1 LDVVTIAE
9 AQTTLQTVDR
19 RRRTTWWQ
27 KALQFVLRKPLGAAG
42 LAIILFFSLVA
53 VFGPGIEI
61 AGREVIPA
69 LATKDPNATRLTQ
82 RLKPPSSANW
92 FGTDELGRDVFTRA
106 VYGTRPSMAVGFLAG
121 VFGVGIGTVI
131 GLVSGYAGRRTD
143 LVIQRV
149 VDGLMAFPP
158 LVLLLTL
165 ASVFQPSMRNIVII
179 LVLFVAPSS
188 SRVVRGAVLS
198 IKESPFV
205 EAARTIGVSG
215 SRIALRHVL
224 PNVFAPV
231 LVLVSVVVGSAIL
244 VEASASFLGFGI
256 APPNSSL
263 GSMLS
268 ANLGSAMSDQPWMAL
283 APGIAITL
291 IVLSFN
297 LFGDALRDVLDPR
310 LRGTGR

>member
-1 LDVVTIAE
+1 M
-9 AQTTLQTVDR
+9 VDR
-19 RRRTTWWQ
+19 RPRTTWWR
-27 KALQFVLRKPLGAAG
+27 KSLQFVRRKPLGALG
-42 LAIILFFSLVA
+42 MAIIAVFSFVA
-53 VFGPGIEI
+53 IFGPGIEI
-61 AGREVIPA
+61 AGQQLVPP
-69 LATKDPNATRLTQ
+69 LATKDPNATRLTR
-82 RLKPPSSANW
+82 RLKPPTSENL

-106 VYGTRPSMAVGFLAG
+106 IYGTRPSMMVGFLAS
-121 VFGVGIGTVI
+121 VLGVGVGTMI
-131 GLVSGYAGRRTD
+131 GLISGYAGRRTD

-149 VDGLMAFPP
+149 VDGMMAFPP

-165 ASVFQPSMRNIVII
+165 ASVFHPSLRNVVFI

-198 IKESPFV
+198 IKESAFV

-215 SRIALRHVL
+215 PRIALRHVL

-231 LVLVSVVVGSAIL
+231 LVLMSVVVGSAIL

-297 LFGDALRDVLDPR
+297 LVGDALRDVLDPR

>member
-1 LDVVTIAE
+1 MVAIADN
-9 AQTTLQTVDR
+9 QTV
-19 RRRTTWWQ
+19 
-27 KALQFVLRKPLGAAG
+27 LQDVGRGRKPSLLRQGLRLARRKVLGTVG
-42 LAIILFFSLVA
+42 LVIIVFFSFVA
-53 VFGPGIEI
+53 IFGPGIEI
-61 AGREVIPA
+61 VGQTVIPGF
-69 LATKDPNATRLTQ
+69 ATKDPNATRLTR
-82 RLKPPSSANW
+82 RLKPPSAENW
-92 FGTDELGRDVFTRA
+92 FGTDELGRDVYTRA
-106 VYGTRPSMAVGFLAG
+106 VYGTRPSMMVGFLASI
-121 VFGVGIGTVI
+121 FGVGVGTLI

-143 LVIQRV
+143 MVIQRCI
-149 VDGLMAFPP
+149 DGMMAFPP

-165 ASVFQPSMRNIVII
+165 ASVFEPSMRNIVII
-179 LVLFVAPSS
+179 LILFVAPSS

-198 IKESPFV
+198 IKQSPYV
-205 EAARTIGVSG
+205 EAAQTVGVSG
-215 SRIALRHVL
+215 TRIALRHVL

-231 LVLVSVVVGSAIL
+231 LVLMSIVVGAAIL

-297 LFGDALRDVLDPR
+297 LVGDALRDVLDPR
-310 LRGTGR
+310 LRGTS

>member
-1 LDVVTIAE
+1 MVAIADNQS
-9 AQTTLQTVDR
+9 ALQHVSLR
-19 RRRTTWWQ
+19 RKPSAWRQALLLARR
-27 KALQFVLRKPLGAAG
+27 KALGTVG
-42 LAIILFFSLVA
+42 LVIILFFSCVA
-53 VFGPGIEI
+53 IFGPGIEI
-61 AGREVIPA
+61 AGQTVIPGF
-69 LATKDPNATRLTQ
+69 ATQDPNATHLTQ
-82 RLKPPSSANW
+82 KLKPPSAEHW

-106 VYGTRPSMAVGFLAG
+106 VYGTRPSIMVGFMASIL
-121 VFGVGIGTVI
+121 GVGVGTLI

-143 LVIQRV
+143 MVIQRV
-149 VDGLMAFPP
+149 IDGMMAFPP

-179 LVLFVAPSS
+179 LILFVAPSS

-198 IKESPFV
+198 IKQSPFV
-205 EAARTIGVSG
+205 EAAQTVGVSG
-215 SRIALRHVL
+215 PRIALRHVL

-231 LVLVSVVVGSAIL
+231 LVLMSIVVGSAIL

-297 LFGDALRDVLDPR
+297 LVGDALRDVLDPR

>member
-1 LDVVTIAE
+1 MSAVSSGQVIIPAASRTRVTAWWLRGLRLARRKVLGVV
-9 AQTTLQTVDR
+9 
-19 RRRTTWWQ
+19 
-27 KALQFVLRKPLGAAG
+27 G
-42 LAIILFFSLVA
+42 LAIIVFFTAVA
-53 VFGPGIEI
+53 IFGPGVRI
-61 AGREVIPA
+61 GDRELVPGF
-69 LATKDPNATRLTQ
+69 TTRDPNMTRLTG
-82 RLKPPSSANW
+82 RLSGPSSEHW

-106 VYGTRPSMAVGFLAG
+106 VYGTRPSMVAGLLAS
-121 VFGVGIGTVI
+121 VFGVGLGTLI

-143 LVIQRV
+143 MIMQRV

-165 ASVFQPSMRNIVII
+165 ASVFQPSLRNIVII
-179 LVLFVAPSS
+179 MVVFVAPSS

-198 IKESPFV
+198 IKELQFV
-205 EAARTIGVSG
+205 EAARALGVPG
-215 SRIALRHVL
+215 WQIAFKHVL

-231 LVLVSVVVGSAIL
+231 LVLMSVVIGSAIL

-268 ANLGSAMSDQPWMAL
+268 ANVGGAMSDQPWMAL

-297 LFGDALRDVLDPR
+297 LVGDALRDLLDPR